1 MEKQKQQMTDD
12 SVMTFGKF
20 AGRKLADVPDS
31 YLLWLYENGKC
42 NGGLRD
48 YIEDNFDAIKKNI
61 STIKKW

>member
-1 MEKQKQQMTDD
+1 MTDD
-12 SVMTFGKF
+12 SIMTFGKF

-42 NGGLRD
+42 YGALRD
-48 YIEDNFDAIKKNI
+48 YIEDNLDAIKKNI